1 MKYQPPKMD
10 ELSPEQLALYKD
22 ILAEEKAELNSLK
35 SDHETRERSE
45 AYHVATKALITERAG
60 SESAFVIDG
69 SVSDEE
75 FENAFM
81 EYDAVPAFV
90 SARPVIKS
98 RKFSLHTKNV
108 AVRKAVRFRRLKTN
122 KSPVSDAVHAVVAK
136 SGSKS

>member
-10 ELSPEQLALYKD
+10 ELSPEQLALYKE

-35 SDHETRERSE
+35 SNHESRERSE
-45 AYHVATKALITERAG
+45 AYHVATKALINERAG

-81 EYDAVPAFV
+81 EYDAAPAYLSAQPV
-90 SARPVIKS
+90 SRF
-98 RKFSLHTKNV
+98 RKVSLHTKKV
-108 AVRKAVRFRRLKTN
+108 AVRQAVRFRRLKTN